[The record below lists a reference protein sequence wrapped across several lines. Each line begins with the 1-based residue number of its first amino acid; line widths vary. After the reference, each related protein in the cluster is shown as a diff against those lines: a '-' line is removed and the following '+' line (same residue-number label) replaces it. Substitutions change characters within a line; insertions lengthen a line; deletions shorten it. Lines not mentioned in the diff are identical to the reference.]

1 MLKINQLVFTLFS
14 ALAALKPVSSTP
26 TLYCIQVVKPSYYIT
41 ATTTDTRISGLQLT
55 QKLGKVTLSSSGFY
69 GWWDY
74 VGGGLG
80 AAVGDHTVHFSLLHI
95 LLIAFFVISI
105 FLDCDDWWLNIGT
118 SSTSVKPLSWGFDN
132 KLTTIWA
139 AGGPGEIV
147 TTTAT
152 PAQTLVPAATSTFI
166 ACQENGVWVLYLQE
180 GTDAPDGD
188 ECVETQLRQGTSG
201 AVSR

>member
-80 AAVGDHTVHFSLLHI
+80 
-95 LLIAFFVISI
+95 
-105 FLDCDDWWLNIGT
+105 DCDDWWLNIGT